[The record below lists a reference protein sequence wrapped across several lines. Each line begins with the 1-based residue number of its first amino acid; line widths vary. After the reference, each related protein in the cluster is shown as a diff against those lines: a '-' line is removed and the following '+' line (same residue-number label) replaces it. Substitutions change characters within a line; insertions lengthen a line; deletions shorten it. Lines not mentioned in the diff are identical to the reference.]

1 MGLTAK
7 IEKNAL
13 WIDPIFRM
21 IQRLG
26 DIPERDMFNTF
37 NMGTGMVLVTAKE
50 DADKAIAALNSKGQ
64 GAKVI
69 GEIVPGDERVVL
81 C

>member
-1 MGLTAK
+1 MGSDGLYPGKGVA
-7 IEKNAL
+7 
-13 WIDPIFRM
+13 
-21 IQRLG
+21 
-26 DIPERDMFNTF
+26 
-37 NMGTGMVLVTAKE
+37 MVMDGVCTLE